1 MGVSACRRMGDGSH
15 DLRPI
20 DRMTCILTLGVSHAE
35 TPIRPYAHTFLQ
47 RAGTIGAT
55 KPTLNASDEQIC
67 SPVYEAIRDYW
78 IDSRLGP
85 GYSPH

>member
-1 MGVSACRRMGDGSH
+1 MQDFRFRGKGGRIGVSAWDTLRYADTPTRR
-15 DLRPI
+15 
-20 DRMTCILTLGVSHAE
+20 
-35 TPIRPYAHTFLQ
+35 YAHTFLS
-47 RAGTIGAT
+47 RGAGTIGAT
-55 KPTLNASDEQIC
+55 KPTLNASDEQIR

>member
-1 MGVSACRRMGDGSH
+1 MQDFRFRGKGGRFGVGHAALRRH
-15 DLRPI
+15 
-20 DRMTCILTLGVSHAE
+20 
-35 TPIRPYAHTFLQ
+35 AHTFLS
-47 RAGTIGAT
+47 RGAGTIGAT
-55 KPTLNASDEQIC
+55 KPTLNASDEQIR

>member
-1 MGVSACRRMGDGSH
+1 MGDGSH

-20 DRMTCILTLGVSHAE
+20 DRMIRIRIRTLGVSPAE
-35 TPIRPYAHTFLQ
+35 TPIRPYAHTFLL
-47 RAGTIGAT
+47 RGWHDWRYKAH
-55 KPTLNASDEQIC
+55 PNASNEQIC